1 MLDVSSES
9 TISLIQA
16 ARLLPPGRRGRPV
29 SLSCLLRWVL
39 TGATGPS
46 GERVRLEAVRLGGRW
61 VTSREALQRFAER
74 LTPALS
80 DTPTPPTPRTPTA
93 RQRACERAA
102 AELERLGI

>member
-9 TISLIQA
+9 TISLTQA

-46 GERVRLEAVRLGGRW
+46 GERVRLEGVRLGGRW

-74 LTPALS
+74 LTPAMP
-80 DTPTPPTPRTPTA
+80 DTLPPTPRTPTA
-93 RQRACERAA
+93 RQRASDRAA
-102 AELERLGI
+102 EELDRIGI